1 MHTDALGHD
10 LPDHEVRV
18 YLFASAPHGP
28 LPQPGPGEVPHRYP
42 RNLLKT
48 TPLLRALLVALDA
61 WATHGT
67 PPPPSQVPT
76 GSGVSRRGGRD
87 TAPFPGHPWVAC
99 PEQPNRL
106 YVQSFGPDFDRGV
119 FSKEP
124 PEEDQEREYIVLL
137 PQVDVDGLEVA
148 GIRTPDVEVPLAT
161 YTGWNLRPTGSAA
174 RDQAGIMGSGFPFA
188 RTAAERQA
196 RRCTGRAGGT
206 LWL

>member
-1 MHTDALGHD
+1 
-10 LPDHEVRV
+10 
-18 YLFASAPHGP
+18 
-28 LPQPGPGEVPHRYP
+28 
-42 RNLLKT
+42 
-48 TPLLRALLVALDA
+48 LLRALLVALDA

-76 GSGVSRRGGRD
+76 RAAASAVTVDEVRCRFPAIPGV
-87 TAPFPGHPWVAC
+87 TC

-124 PEEDQEREYIVLL
+124 PEEDQEREYTVLL
-137 PQVDVDGLEVA
+137 PQVDADGLEVA

-174 RDQAGIMGSGFPFA
+174 RDQAGIMGSGLPFA

-196 RRCTGRAGGT
+196 HGDPRAALAERYGSRAQYVRRVVLAAQRLVEQRLLLDEDAERYIEAALHSEYFT
-206 LWL
+206 